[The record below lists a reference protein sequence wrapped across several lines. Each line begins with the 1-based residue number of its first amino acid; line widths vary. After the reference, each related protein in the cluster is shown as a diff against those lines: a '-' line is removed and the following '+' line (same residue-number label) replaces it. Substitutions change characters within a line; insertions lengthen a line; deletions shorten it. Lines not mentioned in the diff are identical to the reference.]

1 MMAVGFGLL
10 NLQRANAAIK
20 RIEDIILAPKEV
32 SCFEPCHHVEKFEKL
47 EVKNLHFSYGDRKV
61 LENVHLEVNAGELI
75 GIAGPIGCGKSTLT
89 KLVIRVLEPP
99 ENTVFV
105 NGIDVRHIP
114 LEELRSL
121 VTYVPQSI
129 YLFSMTVRDNLKFG
143 NPSATDE
150 QIWEALEVACLA
162 EDIRLLPQG
171 LDTLIGE
178 RGLTLS
184 GGQKQRMAIARAL
197 LADRPVLML
206 DDAFSALDTVTEEQL
221 VKNLVDY
228 ARLNNKSVILVSHRI
243 SALLPTDRVYV
254 LISGSTKEFG
264 PPAELI
270 KQQGYLAHLYR
281 IQVLE
286 GLVHG

>member
-1 MMAVGFGLL
+1 L
-10 NLQRANAAIK
+10 NPVTMLI
-20 RIEDIILAPKEV
+20 
-32 SCFEPCHHVEKFEKL
+32 SF
-47 EVKNLHFSYGDRKV
+47 

-75 GIAGPIGCGKSTLT
+75 GIAGPIGSGKSTLT
-89 KLVIRVLEPP
+89 KLLIRVLEPP

-105 NGIDVRHIP
+105 NGVDVRHIP
-114 LEELRSL
+114 LKELRSL

-143 NPSATDE
+143 NPLATDE